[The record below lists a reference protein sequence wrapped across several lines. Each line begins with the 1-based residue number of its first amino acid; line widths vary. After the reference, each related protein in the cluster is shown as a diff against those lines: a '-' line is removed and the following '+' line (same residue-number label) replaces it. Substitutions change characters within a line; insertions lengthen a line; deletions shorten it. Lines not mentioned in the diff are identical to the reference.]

1 MGVVTA
7 MFVENRRFHA
17 VFVACAL
24 VYLVVWMAQRY
35 LISS

>member
-1 MGVVTA
+1 
-7 MFVENRRFHA
+7 MFVENRRFRA

-35 LISS
+35 LMLS